1 MMRPTSGELRRADG
15 LRRNAND
22 LRSVLGD
29 RGVRFRIAHAKAA
42 KVGKDTYWI
51 FDFEFFPAVAG
62 PADAGILNWGRGR
75 FTAQSCRVFW

>member
-1 MMRPTSGELRRADG
+1 MGIQGLWGEGVKGSTNYLRG
-15 LRRNAND
+15 
-22 LRSVLGD
+22 VHGD

-42 KVGKDTYWI
+42 KVGKVTYWI